1 MAGFSNS
8 LARLAGNGFSP
19 RIGLDYVLARG
30 EEGRARGRQQYQ
42 DRLLGQAYN
51 APDAAARAS
60 VLGQLAQS
68 SPQAAFQAEQ
78 TFAKRDSDRAA
89 GLAAKARHILNF
101 HRAGQMQHVAGFY
114 RQLAQE
120 ARQLGLAD
128 APEQW
133 DDSFVP
139 GMEALAS
146 YGQSG
151 GGEQFT
157 LSPGS
162 KRFDASGNVLAEVPF
177 APANAQYVD
186 VPDGQG
192 GSVKMLLDPRTQQ
205 FSTPNYGG
213 APAPQGAP
221 TGGPGIFAG
230 LLSSVPGLRVTSQH
244 RTPEENAALPN
255 SVPNSYHLTG
265 QAIDIG
271 TPTPEQRQLIDQWAA
286 ANGYEVIANY
296 QDGHVHLEPAPGRGA
311 RTAPAGGMGYTP
323 PKPQEEPQETYSQPQ
338 VVVNP
343 QTGKRELVQFGNRGG
358 RRVVSDYTPEPAKGE
373 GATSDGLNDRQ
384 RVAVQGVQRNL
395 IQYASALTG
404 IPLEQLRGMSAQAI
418 AKAVQE
424 NGGRLVQG
432 GIARVMGNLPG
443 GQTAAQVQNS
453 DILSYSQG
461 AGAAWAAYEN
471 PTGII
476 TNADRD
482 SATAQMPNYLDPPEV
497 QAAKIRSFLE
507 LSGWDNGGQQSGAV
521 VPGSGTTATQSGSTP
536 PQSGTTVPMQAVPP
550 QAIQFLRSNPGLR
563 DQFERKYGVSADQF
577 LR

>member
-1 MAGFSNS
+1 MAGFNNS
-8 LARLAGNGFSP
+8 LARLAGSDFGP
-19 RIGLDYVLARG
+19 MALYEYAKQGM
-30 EEGRARGRQQYQ
+30 EEGRQRGQQ
-42 DRLLGQAYN
+42 
-51 APDAAARAS
+51 S
-60 VLGQLAQS
+60 VLSRLAGEAYS
-68 SPQAAFQAEQ
+68 APQADRGAVFGRMAQVDPNAALQAEQ
-78 TFAKRDSDRAA
+78 TFAKRDDDRI
-89 GLAAKARHILNF
+89 GQLASKARYLVNM
-101 HRAGQMQHVAGFY
+101 HRAGQTQAVMGLY
-114 RQLAQE
+114 PQLAQE
-120 ARQLGLAD
+120 ARALGLGD
-128 APEQW
+128 VPPEW
-133 DDSFVP
+133 SDSFVP

-146 YGQSG
+146 YGMSG
-151 GGEQFT
+151 AGEQFT

-205 FSTPNYGG
+205 FVAPNYGSGG
-213 APAPQGAP
+213 APQSAP
-221 TGGPGIFAG
+221 TGGPGVFAS

-265 QAIDIG
+265 QALDIG
-271 TPTPEQRQLIDQWAA
+271 TPTPEQRQRIGQWAA
-286 ANGYEVIANY
+286 ANGYEVITNY

-311 RTAPAGGMGYTP
+311 RTPQAGGMGYTP
-323 PKPQEEPQETYSQPQ
+323 PKPQEEPQETFSQPQ

-358 RRVVSDYTPEPAKGE
+358 RRVVSEYAPEPPKGE

-404 IPLEQLRGMSAQAI
+404 IPLEQLQGMSAQEI

-424 NGGRLVQG
+424 KGGRFLQG
-432 GIARVMGNLPG
+432 GVARVMGNFPG

-461 AGAAWAAYEN
+461 AGAAWAGYEN

-476 TNADRD
+476 TNADRE

-497 QAAKIRSFLE
+497 QAQKIRSFLE
-507 LSGWDNGGQQSGAV
+507 LSGWDNRGQQSGTV
-521 VPGSGTTATQSGSTP
+521 VPGSGTNAPQSGSPP
-536 PQSGTTVPMQAVPP
+536 PQSGTTAPTQAVPP